1 MVVSCVGAGNGIK
14 VEQGFL
20 EVEAYLW
27 PLLFTESVDVFV
39 HVRDTCVYMCQR
51 TTLKSPDN
59 QIQQVWPFVC
69 FDAGYYNVTLTG
81 LELRESCLPQSP
93 DC

>member
-27 PLLFTESVDVFV
+27 PLLFTVCGCVCACERHMHVYVSEDNFEES
-39 HVRDTCVYMCQR
+39 R
-51 TTLKSPDN
+51 
-59 QIQQVWPFVC
+59 
-69 FDAGYYNVTLTG
+69 
-81 LELRESCLPQSP
+81 
-93 DC
+93 